1 MERFLNGFAIQE
13 ISSESSDFPKALLGL
28 PRMPGVLYYRGN
40 VKILNEKCF
49 AIVGTR
55 RPTDYGKSVAS
66 SFSNS
71 LAEAKLVIVSGLA
84 LGIDSLAHQCA
95 IDKNCSPPHQNEVWC
110 GGKTI
115 AVLGSGLDEQCFY
128 PAENLKLAKKI
139 LEKGGCLISEYA
151 PGTKGALYTFPQR
164 NRIIAGLSL
173 GVLVVEAKIK
183 SGTLITA
190 GYAKQYKKPVFA
202 IPNSIYT
209 QTSKGCN
216 FLIKNGAK
224 LVETSN
230 EILEIL
236 GIKQKAQAQDLFGT
250 SQEKIIATALKN
262 GPLHID
268 AIIEK
273 TKMPSQAISG
283 IICIMEL
290 ENKIKNLGGNT
301 YALIH

>member
-1 MERFLNGFAIQE
+1 MERFLNNFPIQNVG
-13 ISSESSDFPKALLGL
+13 SESSDFPKALLGL
-28 PRMPGVLYYRGN
+28 PGMPRVLYFRGN
-40 VKILNEKCF
+40 AKILNEKCF

-55 RPTDYGKSVAS
+55 KPTDYGKSVAL
-66 SFSNS
+66 SFSNG
-71 LAEAKLVIVSGLA
+71 LAESGLAIVSGLA

-95 IDKNCSPPHQNEVWC
+95 LDKN
-110 GGKTI
+110 GLTI

-128 PAENLKLAKKI
+128 PAENLKLAKQI
-139 LEKGGCLISEYA
+139 LEKNGCLISEYPQGA
-151 PGTKGALYTFPQR
+151 KGALYTFPQR

-183 SGTLITA
+183 SGALITA
-190 GYAKQYKKPVFA
+190 SYAKQYKKPVFA

-224 LVETSN
+224 LVESPN
-230 EILEIL
+230 EILEVL
-236 GIKQKAQAQDLFGT
+236 GLKQKIETQDLFGT
-250 SQEKIIATALKN
+250 SQEKIIAEVLKN

-273 TKMPSQAISG
+273 TKMPSNQISS
-283 IICIMEL
+283 IITIMEL
-290 ENKIKNLGGNT
+290 DNKIHNLGENI
-301 YALIH
+301 YSLNF

>member
-1 MERFLNGFAIQE
+1 MERFLNNFPIQE
-13 ISSESSDFPKALLGL
+13 IGVADSNFPKALKSL
-28 PRMPGVLYYRGN
+28 PGMPEVLYFRGN

-55 RPTDYGKSVAS
+55 KPTDYGKSVTL

-71 LAEAKLVIVSGLA
+71 LAESSLTIVSGLA

-95 IDKNCSPPHQNEVWC
+95 IDKNSL
-110 GGKTI
+110 TI
-115 AVLGSGLDEQCFY
+115 GVLGSGLDEKCFY
-128 PAENLKLAKKI
+128 PAENLKLAKQI
-139 LEKGGCLISEYA
+139 LEKNGCLISEY
-151 PGTKGALYTFPQR
+151 PPDTKGALYTFPQR
-164 NRIIAGLSL
+164 NRIITGLSI

-183 SGTLITA
+183 SGALITA

-216 FLIKNGAK
+216 FLIKNGAR
-224 LVETSN
+224 LVESSN

-236 GIKQKAQAQDLFGT
+236 GIKQKAEAQNLFGT
-250 SQEKIIATALKN
+250 SQEKIIAEVLKN

-290 ENKIKNLGGNT
+290 ENKIKNLGGNV
-301 YALIH
+301 YALSR